1 MALEFVRYFFER
13 GLDRSHR
20 STVLTTLLTMGGM
33 LLAAFLIAGIQ
44 HAPTWMQVF
53 LAILITADFSIFG
66 WAYIHFARTNPEALR
81 TEQFLTQKLA
91 IEKGVL
97 GDKLSGVIAAEVA
110 ASLPRT
116 IEEAPKQIEGD
127 DG

>member
-1 MALEFVRYFFER
+1 MDAGFPRDIDNRRFFHLR
-13 GLDRSHR
+13 MGLHS
-20 STVLTTLLTMGGM
+20 
-33 LLAAFLIAGIQ
+33 FC
-44 HAPTWMQVF
+44 
-53 LAILITADFSIFG
+53 FG